1 MDQLSHPVQ
10 LSSERIRVRGLVQ
23 GVGFRPTVYR
33 IASELQLKGEVLNDG
48 EGVLILLQA
57 APGRVKQFIQNLQQQ
72 CPPLARIESIEQT
85 TQSTKNTYTD
95 FTIKLSQSTE
105 IHTGIVPDAATC
117 PECLADINN
126 EQNRRANY
134 AFTNCTHCGPR
145 LSIINNIPYDRST
158 TSMASF
164 KLCPSCQQEYDS
176 SSDRRFHAQPNACP
190 DCGPSL
196 TLRDNQRNQIPCED
210 EISATIDLIEQGYI
224 IAIKGIGGFQLA
236 CDASNEKSVVNLRS
250 RKNRPHKPLALMAA
264 NINQIKRNCSVTTKE
279 QEILQS
285 PAAPI
290 VLLDK
295 LSTNNLPDAIAP
307 GQSTLG
313 FMLPNSP
320 LHHLLLQSLKHPVV
334 LTSGNVSEEPQCI
347 DNENALNKLGVIADY
362 FLLHD
367 RDIINRVDDSVIR
380 SMNGRMQHYR
390 RARGYTPAPITLTDG
405 LNSEFNILA
414 CGGELKNTFCL
425 LKDGQAI
432 LSQHMGNLENVQTY
446 DDYLI
451 NLDLYTRL
459 YQFES
464 EAIVVDQHPE
474 YLSSKYG
481 RELAS
486 TLNKPLIEVQHHH
499 AHLAA
504 CLVDNQWSTTQGQ
517 VIGVVLDGLGFGND
531 GTLWGGEFVLVD
543 YHDFKRLGRFKLTAM
558 PGATQCILQPWRN
571 TYAQLLTHTNWQQLT
586 RDYSKLELIQYLS
599 DKPLE
604 TLQRMIDSNTNAP
617 FTSSCGRLFDAVAAA
632 VGIQRDQISYEGQAA
647 IELEAL
653 VNPTLLDN
661 EVAYPFQLENN
672 ELIEINPRLMWLQL
686 LNDLSAGISAARIS
700 ARFHKGLAEIICTTV
715 SKIQKSSGINTVA
728 LSGGVFQNKT
738 LLQLTTKLLQQYNIE
753 VLLHQQFPANDG
765 GLAIGQ
771 VAIAAARLNRGVN

>member
-1 MDQLSHPVQ
+1 MDQLSQPVQ
-10 LSSERIRVRGLVQ
+10 LSSEKIRVRGLVQ

-33 IASELQLKGEVLNDG
+33 IANDLQLKGEVLNDG

-57 APGRVKQFIQNLQQQ
+57 SSDIVNQFIQNLQQQ

-95 FTIKLSQSTE
+95 FTITLSKSTN

-126 EQNRRANY
+126 VQNRRANY

-158 TSMASF
+158 TSMAGF
-164 KLCPSCQQEYDS
+164 KLCDQCQQEYKDPS
-176 SSDRRFHAQPNACP
+176 NRRFHAQPNACP

-196 TLRDNQRNQIPCED
+196 TLCNNLGKQISCED
-210 EISATIDLIEQGYI
+210 EISATINLIQQGFI
-224 IAIKGIGGFQLA
+224 VAIKGIGGFQLA
-236 CDASNEKSVVNLRS
+236 CDASNDKAVVKLRS
-250 RKNRPHKPLALMAA
+250 RKNRPHKPMALMAA
-264 NINQIKRNCSVTTKE
+264 HINQIKRYCTVTNGEKD
-279 QEILQS
+279 ILQS

-295 LSTNNLPDAIAP
+295 LSTNNLPDTIAP

-320 LHHLLLQSLKHPVV
+320 LHHLLLQSLDHPVV

-347 DNENALNKLGVIADY
+347 DNETALDKLGHIADY
-362 FLLHD
+362 FLLHN
-367 RDIINRVDDSVIR
+367 RDIINRVDDSVVR
-380 SMNGRMQHYR
+380 LMNGKQQYYR
-390 RARGYTPAPITLTDG
+390 RARGYAPSPMNLVDD
-405 LNSEFNILA
+405 LKSEFNILA

-446 DDYLI
+446 DDYLK
-451 NLDLYTRL
+451 NLDLYSRL

-464 EAIVVDQHPE
+464 DAIVIDQHPE

-481 RELAS
+481 RELANQQ
-486 TLNKPLIEVQHHH
+486 NKPLIEVQHHH
-499 AHLAA
+499 AHIAA
-504 CLVDNQWSTTQGQ
+504 CLVDNQWSNTQGQ

-531 GTLWGGEFVLVD
+531 GTLWGGEFMLAD
-543 YHDFKRLGRFKLTAM
+543 YHDFKRLGRFKPTAM
-558 PGATQCILQPWRN
+558 PGATQCMRQPWRN
-571 TYAQLLTHTNWQQLT
+571 TYAQLLTHTNWQQVT
-586 RDYSKLELIQYLS
+586 QDYAKLELIRYLS
-599 DKPLE
+599 EKPLE
-604 TLQRMIDSNTNAP
+604 TLHRMIDSNTNAP
-617 FTSSCGRLFDAVAAA
+617 LASSCGRLFDAVAAA
-632 VGIQRDQISYEGQAA
+632 VGIQRDEISYEGQAA

-653 VNPTLLDN
+653 INTTLLET
-661 EVAYPFQLENN
+661 EVAYPFQLEHN
-672 ELIEINPRLMWLQL
+672 ELIEINPQPMWLQL
-686 LNDLSAGISAARIS
+686 LNDLSEGLSPAIIST
-700 ARFHKGLAEIICTTV
+700 RFHKGLAKIICTTV
-715 SKIQKSSGINTVA
+715 SRIQQHSGINTVA
-728 LSGGVFQNKT
+728 LSGGVFQNRS
-738 LLQLTTKLLQQYNIE
+738 LLQLTTELLQQHNIN
-753 VLLHQQFPANDG
+753 VLCHQQIPANDG

-771 VAIAAARLNRGVN
+771 VAIAAARLNRGDN